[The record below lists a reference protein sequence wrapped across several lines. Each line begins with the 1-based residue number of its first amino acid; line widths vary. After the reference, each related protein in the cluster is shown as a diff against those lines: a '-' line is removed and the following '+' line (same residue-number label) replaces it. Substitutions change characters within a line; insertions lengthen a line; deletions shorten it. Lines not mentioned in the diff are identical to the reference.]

1 MFNNDDQAAL
11 ATANAVAALARLR
24 EALAIP
30 PSIGAPPTVVHK
42 RIKPRKPRS
51 GNEVAPSSFRPLVPA
66 RERLRRWFAP
76 HSDSFHCSILEE
88 LPLADVL
95 NLFDVMLVSI
105 EVKTCENYGA
115 GLLRFHQY
123 CDSRSIPESSRMP
136 ASDRLLASFIAS
148 WANKV
153 AATTAQN
160 WLAGIHFWHNLHG
173 APWYGHGLLKTAT
186 AGLSKVVPDSS
197 KRPRRPPVTLEH
209 MHALFRG
216 LDLSNAFDSAVF
228 AVACVAFWCCCRY
241 ETVTSSGTCTHSV
254 RLGELVTN
262 SVNSFDTARH
272 VSRSTDIRR
281 LFLPNKVPFTVFH
294 IPWTKTTHGNG
305 ADIVASKIDDLT
317 NPVTAFDHH
326 LSANASVPLSAP
338 LFAYETAGGG
348 WAPMTRPWFLARCNQ
363 VWKDVGLMELT
374 GHCFRIGGASELLL
388 QGIPPDVVAMQGRWK
403 SRAFLEYWRKIESIL
418 PLFVTSSFTDAR
430 ISMIHTSMDSFAR
443 RYK

>member
-1 MFNNDDQAAL
+1 MSSNEVPSAS
-11 ATANAVAALARLR
+11 ATANAVAAMARLR
-24 EALAIP
+24 EALALP
-30 PSIGAPPTVVHK
+30 PLVGVPPTVVHK
-42 RIKPRKPRS
+42 KVKPRKPRQ

-66 RERLRRWFAP
+66 RDRLRRWFAP
-76 HSDSFHCSILEE
+76 HSDSFHSSILDE

-95 NLFDVMLVSI
+95 TLFDVMLVSI
-105 EVKTCENYGA
+105 EVKTRENYGA

-148 WANKV
+148 WASKV
-153 AATTAQN
+153 ASTTAQN

-173 APWYGHGLLKTAT
+173 APWYGHSLLRTAS
-186 AGLSKVVPDSS
+186 AGLNKLVPDSS

-228 AVACVAFWCCCRY
+228 AVACVAFWSCCRY
-241 ETVTSSGTCTHSV
+241 DITLSLEMIAYDV
-254 RLGELVTN
+254 RLGELVTS
-262 SVNSFDTARH
+262 SVNSFDTSRH
-272 VSRSTDIRR
+272 VSRSTVIRR
-281 LFLPNKVPFTVFH
+281 RTLPNGVPFTVFH
-294 IPWTKTTHGNG
+294 IPWTKTTHGLG

-317 NPVTAFDHH
+317 NPVTALDHH
-326 LSANASVPLSAP
+326 LTANADVPSTAP
-338 LFAYETAGGG
+338 LFAYETSGGG
-348 WAPMTRPWFLARCNQ
+348 WAPLTRPWFLARCNQ
-363 VWKDVGLMELT
+363 VWRGAGLLELT

-388 QGIPPDVVAMQGRWK
+388 RGIPPDVVAMQGRWK

-430 ISMIHTSMDSFAR
+430 ISMVHASMDSYAR